1 MHVPED
7 RKAGHNADNLENR
20 GDVRILD
27 RYVIRQLIV
36 PFGLGLLVFT
46 FLIIIPEFMKYA
58 ENYIAKGAPMAVVV
72 QVLVQLLPMALGLTI
87 PISLLMALLVAFGRL
102 SADREFVAFQA
113 CGVSMRRLLVPV
125 GLVSVLCFGATLY
138 TLLVSVPASNQRFR
152 EITFNILASQA
163 EGEVKPR
170 VFFDGFPNIVLYV
183 REVPSTGG
191 WNGVFMSDNRAGE
204 GSIIY
209 LAKHGRIVIDRQKQT
224 VEMILDE
231 GTRHSADSA
240 GKYEVATFDRLVL
253 NLSPE
258 TMFPRDGPPK
268 GDREMTIA
276 ELRARADEIRNQGQF
291 PHNQLFEIHKKFS
304 IPAACLVFG
313 LIGLALGATN
323 RRDGK
328 LASFVIGV
336 AIVFVYY
343 ILLWMGQSLT
353 KGRVL
358 APWLAAWLPNIVL
371 GAVGLVFFTWR
382 GRVADRPIRV
392 PLPAFVSRLGTV
404 RATGR
409 SRFFA
414 PLGTLDRYIALT
426 YLRMLGLS
434 ALALCSV
441 FYISTFTEYS
451 EKVLKGAATWT
462 MLWTFLLYQTPQYL
476 YYIIPLSVLLGTLV
490 TVALLTKN
498 SELVVM
504 KACGISLY
512 RVALPMVGAAIVAGA
527 TLFALEQTVLGP
539 ANRQAEAIRYVMKGN
554 PIETFNVLTRRWV
567 MGSDGDIYN
576 YNYFDPRERRF
587 SGLWIYEFND
597 DMTRITRRT
606 FAQQASFVED
616 ATWRAEHGWTREFDA
631 SGESIPF
638 VPFDHTRRTFEPA
651 ALFTTESPDP
661 DFMSYTQLRDYT
673 ERLRASGLD
682 VVKQQVALWRKLSFP
697 FVTLIMTLLAVPFAV
712 TIGRSGAMAGI
723 GVAIGIAIIYWTTIS
738 VFAAMGAGGVMAPAL
753 AAWAPNLLFGAG
765 ALYLLLTVRT

>member
-1 MHVPED
+1 M
-7 RKAGHNADNLENR
+7 
-20 GDVRILD
+20 RILD
-27 RYVIRQLIV
+27 RYVIRQLFM

-46 FLIIIPEFMKYA
+46 FLVIIPEFMKYA
-58 ENYIAKGAPMAVVV
+58 EDYIAKGAPIGTVV
-72 QVLVQLLPMALGLTI
+72 QVVVALRPMALGLTI
-87 PISLLMALLVAFGRL
+87 PMSLLMALLVAFGRL
-102 SADREFVAFQA
+102 SADREFVALQA

-125 GLVSVLCFGATLY
+125 ALVSTLCFGATLY

-152 EITFNILASQA
+152 EITFNVLASQA

-170 VFFDGFPNIVLYV
+170 VFFDGFPNIIIYV
-183 REVPSTGG
+183 REVPPTGG
-191 WNGVFMSDNRAGE
+191 WNGVFMSDNRGGE
-204 GSIIY
+204 GSMTY
-209 LAKHGRIVIDRQKQT
+209 LAKHGRVVIDRQKQT
-224 VEMILDE
+224 VEMVLE
-231 GTRHSADSA
+231 QGTRHSADPA
-240 GKYEVATFDRLVL
+240 GKYEVYSFNRIVL

-258 TMFPRDGPPK
+258 TMFPKDGPKK

-276 ELRARADEIRNQGQF
+276 ELRARAEEIRKEGQF

-336 AIVFVYY
+336 AIIFAYY
-343 ILLWMGQSLT
+343 IFLWLGQSLT

-358 APWLAAWLPNIVL
+358 APWFAAWLPNFVL
-371 GAVGLVFFTWR
+371 GLAGIAFFKWR
-382 GRVADRPIRV
+382 GRVADRPMRV
-392 PLPAFVSRLGTV
+392 PLPAFVRKLGTV
-404 RATGR
+404 TASGR

-414 PLGTLDRYIALT
+414 PLGTLDRYVALT
-426 YLRMLGLS
+426 YLRMWGLS

-441 FYISTFTEYS
+441 FYISTFTELT

-462 MLWTFLLYQTPQYL
+462 MLWTFLLYQTPQYF
-476 YYIIPLSVLLGTLV
+476 YYIIPLSVLLATLV
-490 TVALLTKN
+490 TIALLTKN
-498 SELVVM
+498 SELIVM

-512 RVALPMVGAAIVAGA
+512 RVALPMVGAAVLAGA
-527 TLFALEQTVLGP
+527 TIFMLEQSVLGP
-539 ANRQAEAIRYVMKGN
+539 ANRKAEAIKYVMKGN
-554 PIETFNVLTRRWV
+554 SLETFDVLNRRWV
-567 MGSDGDIYN
+567 MGNDGDIYH
-576 YNYFDPRERRF
+576 YNYFDPRQRRF
-587 SGLWIYEFND
+587 TGLWIYEFDD
-597 DMTRITRRT
+597 DMTRLTSRT
-606 FAQQASFVED
+606 FAQQASFVAD

-631 SGESIPF
+631 AGKPKPEGF
-638 VPFDHTRRTFEPA
+638 TAFTQTGKVFEPA

-661 DFMSYTQLRDYT
+661 DFMSYTQLRAYT

-697 FVTLIMTLLAVPFAV
+697 FVTLIMTLLAIPFAV

-723 GVAIGIAIIYWTTIS
+723 GVAIGIAIVYWTTIS
-738 VFAAMGAGGVMAPAL
+738 VFAAMGAGGMMAPAL

>member
-1 MHVPED
+1 
-7 RKAGHNADNLENR
+7 
-20 GDVRILD
+20 VRILD
-27 RYVIRQLIV
+27 RYVMRQLLM
-36 PFGLGLLVFT
+36 PFGIGLLVFT

-58 ENYIAKGAPMAVVV
+58 EEYIAKGAPISVVT
-72 QVLVQLLPMALGLTI
+72 QVFLTLLPMALGLTI
-87 PISLLMALLVAFGRL
+87 PMSLLMALLVAFGRL
-102 SADREFVAFQA
+102 SADREFVALQA
-113 CGVSMRRLLVPV
+113 CGVSIRRLLVPV
-125 GLVSVLCFGATLY
+125 GVVSTLCFSATLY
-138 TLLVSVPASNQRFR
+138 VLLVAVPDGNQRFR
-152 EITFNILASQA
+152 EITFNIIASQA

-170 VFFDGFPNIVLYV
+170 VFFDRFTNIDLYV
-183 REVPSTGG
+183 REIPPSGG
-191 WNGVFMSDNRAGE
+191 WNGVFMSDNRSGAG
-204 GSIIY
+204 STIY
-209 LAKHGRIVIDRQKQT
+209 LAKHGRVVIDREKRS
-224 VEMILDE
+224 VVIILDD
-231 GTRHSADSA
+231 GTRHSADAA
-240 GKYEVATFDRLVL
+240 GKYDVYRFDRVLL

-258 TMFPRDGPPK
+258 SMFPSGGPAK
-268 GDREMTIA
+268 GDREMSIA
-276 ELRARADEIRNQGQF
+276 ELRARAEDIRKQGQF

-328 LASFVIGV
+328 LASFVVGV

-343 ILLWMGQSLT
+343 ILLWLGQSLT
-353 KGRVL
+353 KGQML
-358 APWLAAWLPNIVL
+358 APWLAAWLPNFVL
-371 GAVGLVFFTWR
+371 GAVGILLFKWR
-382 GRVADRPIRV
+382 GRVADRPMRV
-392 PLPAFVSRLGTV
+392 PLPGFVSRLSMVT
-404 RATGR
+404 ATGR

-414 PLGTLDRYIALT
+414 PLGTLDRYVALT

-441 FYISTFTEYS
+441 FYISTFTELT

-462 MLWTFLLYQTPQYL
+462 MLWTFLFYQTPQYF
-476 YYIIPLSVLLGTLV
+476 YYIIPLSVLLATLV

-512 RVALPMVGAAIVAGA
+512 RVALPMVGAAIMAGV
-527 TLFALEQTVLGP
+527 TIFVLEQTVLGP
-539 ANRQAEAIRYVMKGN
+539 ANRKAEAIKWVMRGN
-554 PIETFNVLTRRWV
+554 QLETFDVLNRRWV
-567 MGSDGDIYN
+567 MGTDGDIYH
-576 YNYFDPRERRF
+576 YNYFDPRQRRF
-587 SGLWIYEFND
+587 TGLWIYEFNE
-597 DMTRITRRT
+597 DMTRLTKRT
-606 FAQQASFVED
+606 FAQHASFVAD
-616 ATWRAEHGWTREFDA
+616 AAWQVDNGWTREFDDRGQPLRFA
-631 SGESIPF
+631 SVEHERK
-638 VPFDHTRRTFEPA
+638 VLEPA
-651 ALFTTESPDP
+651 KLFTTESPDP
-661 DFMSYTQLRDYT
+661 DFMSYTQLREYT

-723 GVAIGIAIIYWTTIS
+723 GIAIGIAIVYWTTIS